1 MNLLVFTVSGTC
13 RCVWMIPAST
23 AEAEEPHGNHGLG
36 VCHVAFSNS
45 VSATWRIFTPDTSNP
60 RQVWHECPWFWSWPH
75 TISNGY
81 PPRFFYFAYVS
92 GERKQILLS
101 ARSTKQRPYPTFMS
115 TNKLVPLL
123 TYVIADVNRRS
134 LTVLSLDYLR
144 LSNSSRNL
152 YRVINTISWLRNIT
166 HGCSVL
172 LHVETLRIFLYIVS
186 LSKAM
191 DISVDVTLTGP
202 TCHEEYS
209 ATRLLKVLAFSIQ

>member
-1 MNLLVFTVSGTC
+1 MSLFLTVWVQREGFLLQIHQTRG
-13 RCVWMIPAST
+13 RC
-23 AEAEEPHGNHGLG
+23 
-36 VCHVAFSNS
+36 
-45 VSATWRIFTPDTSNP
+45 DTSA
-60 RQVWHECPWFWSWPH
+60 HDS
-75 TISNGY
+75 GAD
-81 PPRFFYFAYVS
+81 RFFYFAYVS

>member
-60 RQVWHECPWFWSWPH
+60 RQVWHECPWFWSWPVFLFCLRQWR
-75 TISNGY
+75 TETNPAI
-81 PPRFFYFAYVS
+81 RTFYKAASVS
-92 GERKQILLS
+92 YIYYRG
-101 ARSTKQRPYPTFMS
+101 TS

>member
-1 MNLLVFTVSGTC
+1 MTRVPMILELTAYNFKRLSGSVFLFCLRQWRTETN
-13 RCVWMIPAST
+13 PAIRT
-23 AEAEEPHGNHGLG
+23 FYKAA
-36 VCHVAFSNS
+36 S
-45 VSATWRIFTPDTSNP
+45 VSYIYYRGT
-60 RQVWHECPWFWSWPH
+60 
-75 TISNGY
+75 
-81 PPRFFYFAYVS
+81 
-92 GERKQILLS
+92 
-101 ARSTKQRPYPTFMS
+101 S

>member
-1 MNLLVFTVSGTC
+1 MTRVPMILELTAYNFKRLSGSVFLFCLRQWRTETN
-13 RCVWMIPAST
+13 PAIRT
-23 AEAEEPHGNHGLG
+23 FYKAA
-36 VCHVAFSNS
+36 S
-45 VSATWRIFTPDTSNP
+45 VSYIYYRGT
-60 RQVWHECPWFWSWPH
+60 
-75 TISNGY
+75 
-81 PPRFFYFAYVS
+81 
-92 GERKQILLS
+92 
-101 ARSTKQRPYPTFMS
+101 S

-134 LTVLSLDYLR
+134 LTIP
-144 LSNSSRNL
+144 NSSRNL

-172 LHVETLRIFLYIVS
+172 LHVETLRIFLFIVS

>member
-1 MNLLVFTVSGTC
+1 MTRVPMILELTAYNFKRLSASVFLFCLRQWRTETN
-13 RCVWMIPAST
+13 PAIRT
-23 AEAEEPHGNHGLG
+23 FYKAA
-36 VCHVAFSNS
+36 S
-45 VSATWRIFTPDTSNP
+45 VSYIYYRGT
-60 RQVWHECPWFWSWPH
+60 
-75 TISNGY
+75 
-81 PPRFFYFAYVS
+81 
-92 GERKQILLS
+92 
-101 ARSTKQRPYPTFMS
+101 S